1 MPIYNLWIIRALIVR
16 LRQPDMRRQR
26 HFVIAASLLMT
37 LFVIGALVYL
47 FRQPTEDA
55 MEQAALKV
63 FAVMGILIAILIG
76 AAVVVRKRT
85 GASWPQ
91 EEALRMA
98 DEGRAGQ
105 PPKHRS

>member
-26 HFVIAASLLMT
+26 RFVIAASLLMT
-37 LFVIGALVYL
+37 LFVIGALTYL

-55 MEQAALKV
+55 MEQAALRV
-63 FAVMGILIAILIG
+63 FAAMGILIAILIG

-85 GASWPQ
+85 GASWPP
-91 EEALRMA
+91 EEALQMGHKRR
-98 DEGRAGQ
+98 EGQ
-105 PPKHRS
+105 PPNRLS